1 MKPNKLLSLS
11 ISIFL
16 LFLFSSCATLFL
28 GSKQNVTI
36 NSEPSGAE
44 IYVNGKNTN
53 KVTPAV
59 VQVNRK
65 VKASANNGKNEQ
77 VYVLKK
83 DGHHDEKLRDKSTM
97 PVIAVLDIYPGI
109 VLLGIPP
116 LLDIAT
122 GANKKYKPE
131 LHMTLAKNETII
143 KTEIVYVGNSTDSYV
158 FEKTS
163 SVDNNIPKSST
174 TNPYRFALIIGNED
188 YASQQSDLNSEINV
202 DFARNDA
209 SAFREYAKSTLG
221 IPEDN
226 ITFLLDGTSGK
237 MQQAIA
243 KMNLLVKNTGGKAD
257 IFVYY
262 AGHGL
267 PDENTKEAYLMPV
280 DVSGKNPSAGIK
292 LKDFY
297 ADLTQYPSKSVTVF
311 IDACFSGGARN
322 QGLIAARGVKIK
334 PKEEQLSGKLVVFSA
349 SSGDQSS
356 LPYKDK
362 SHGMFTYYLLKKL
375 QDSKGKVSYLEMSDY
390 LKENVGLKSV
400 VINSKEQNPQTNIS
414 PSAESVWK
422 DWEFDK

>member
-1 MKPNKLLSLS
+1 MLT
-11 ISIFL
+11 F
-16 LFLFSSCATLFL
+16 FSSCATLFL
-28 GSKQNVTI
+28 GSNQNVMV
-36 NSEPSGAE
+36 NSEPAGAE
-44 IYVNGKNTN
+44 IYVNGKSTN
-53 KVTPAV
+53 QVTPAL
-59 VQVNRK
+59 VQVKRK
-65 VKASANNGKNEQ
+65 VKESPNNGKNEQ
-77 VYVLKK
+77 VYILKK
-83 DGHHDEKLRDKSTM
+83 EGHHDEKYRDKSTM
-97 PVIAVLDIYPGI
+97 PVAAVLDIYPGI
-109 VLLGIPP
+109 ILLGIPP

-131 LHMTLAKNETII
+131 LNLTLSKNETII
-143 KTEIVYVGNSTDSYV
+143 KREIVYVGNSADSYV
-158 FEKTS
+158 FEKKS
-163 SVDNNIPKSST
+163 SVDINIPRSST
-174 TNPYRFALIIGNED
+174 TNEYRFALIIGNED

-202 DFARNDA
+202 DYARNDA
-209 SAFREYAKSTLG
+209 SAFQEYAKNTLG

-226 ITFLLDGTSGK
+226 ITFMLDGTSGK

-257 IFVYY
+257 VFVYY

-334 PKEEQLSGKLVVFSA
+334 PKEEQLAGKLVVFTA

-362 SHGMFTYYLLKKL
+362 AHGMFTYYLLKKL
-375 QDSKGKVSYLEMSDY
+375 QESKGKVSYLEMSEY
-390 LKENVGLKSV
+390 LKEKVGLKSV
-400 VINSKEQNPQTNIS
+400 VVNSKEQNPQTNIS

-422 DWEFDK
+422 TLEFEK

>member
-1 MKPNKLLSLS
+1 MKPNKLLSFS
-11 ISIFL
+11 ISVIV
-16 LFLFSSCATLFL
+16 LFLFNSCATLFL
-28 GSKQNVTI
+28 GSKQNVMI
-36 NSEPSGAE
+36 NSEPPGAE

-53 KVTPAV
+53 KVTPAI
-59 VQVNRK
+59 VQVKRK
-65 VKASANNGKNEQ
+65 IKASANNGKNEQ

-83 DGHHDEKLRDKSTM
+83 EGHHDEKLRDQSTM
-97 PVIAVLDIYPGI
+97 PAIAVLDIYPGL

-116 LLDIAT
+116 LLDLAT

-131 LHMTLAKNETII
+131 LNLTLAKNETII
-143 KTEIVYVGNSTDSYV
+143 KTEIVYVGNATESYV
-158 FEKTS
+158 FEKKS
-163 SVDNNIPKSST
+163 NVDNNIPKSSSV
-174 TNPYRFALIIGNED
+174 NPYRFALIIGNED

-209 SAFREYAKSTLG
+209 SAFQEYAIKTLG
-221 IPEDN
+221 VPEDN
-226 ITFLLDGTSGK
+226 ITFILDGTSGK
-237 MQQAIA
+237 MRQSIS
-243 KMNLLVKNTGGKAD
+243 KMNLLTKNTSGKAE
-257 IFVYY
+257 ILVYY

-297 ADLTQYPSKSVTVF
+297 AELTEYPSKSVTVF

-334 PKEEQLSGKLVVFSA
+334 PKEEQLGGKLIVFSA

-375 QDSKGKVSYLEMSDY
+375 QESKGKVSYLEMSDY

-400 VINSKEQNPQTNIS
+400 VVNSKEQNPQTNIS
-414 PSAESVWK
+414 PSAEGVWK
-422 DWEFDK
+422 NWEFNE